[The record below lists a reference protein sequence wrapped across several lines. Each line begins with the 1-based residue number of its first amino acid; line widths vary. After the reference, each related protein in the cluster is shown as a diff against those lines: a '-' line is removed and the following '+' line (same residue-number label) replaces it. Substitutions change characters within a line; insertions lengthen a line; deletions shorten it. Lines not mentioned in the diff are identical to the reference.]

1 MVGRRMHL
9 SANGV
14 RLIPFRIIR
23 IPALKHGVTPDPADV
38 SQKGSKTMNAKHLFL
53 PMLALALAA
62 GTAVQAQDTN
72 STEGRAIITVLSK
85 HDKSPAPAVSPS
97 DIKVSVDGKPAQVAS
112 LVASQSPDARI
123 EFVILIDNT
132 ARASLAIQFGDI
144 RHFVRNLP
152 PNARVALGYMNYG
165 SVQMATPLTHN
176 RDAVMK
182 SLRITSGPAYS
193 NGSPYFC
200 LSELA
205 KHWPSS
211 DMKAQ
216 REVLMI
222 TDGIDN
228 YERRFDP
235 EDPYVQTA
243 IQDATRARLVVY
255 TLYWHGRGNPGSS
268 SYVGNGGQ
276 NLLMEVSSA
285 TGGYSY
291 WQGFGNPVS
300 FEPFL
305 NDLNQRLRNQYEM
318 TIKAPYSG
326 KDSMLSMHF
335 HLDAKDAKATAPEQ
349 VYVYHPNGSPMD

>member
-1 MVGRRMHL
+1 
-9 SANGV
+9 
-14 RLIPFRIIR
+14 
-23 IPALKHGVTPDPADV
+23 
-38 SQKGSKTMNAKHLFL
+38 MNAKYLFL
-53 PMLALALAA
+53 PMLVLALAA
-62 GTAVQAQDTN
+62 GAAVQAQDTN
-72 STEGRAIITVLSK
+72 NTEGRAVITVLSK
-85 HDKSPAPAVSPS
+85 RDKAPAPTVSPS
-97 DIKVSVDGKPAQVAS
+97 DIKIAVNGKPAEVTS
-112 LVASQSPDARI
+112 LVASQSSNARI
-123 EFVILIDNT
+123 EFVILIDDT
-132 ARASLAIQFGDI
+132 ARSSLAIQFGDI
-144 RHFVRNLP
+144 QQFVRELP
-152 PNARVALGYMNYG
+152 PNTRVALGYMNYG

-176 RDAVMK
+176 RDAVIK

-222 TDGIDN
+222 TDGIDD

-243 IQDATRARLVVY
+243 IQDATKARLVVY
-255 TLYWHGRGNPGSS
+255 TLYWHGRGDPGSR

-291 WQGFGNPVS
+291 WQGFGNPVA
-300 FEPFL
+300 FQPFL
-305 NDLNQRLRNQYEM
+305 KDLNQRLRNQYEM
-318 TIKAPYSG
+318 TFKAPYSG
-326 KDSMLSMHF
+326 KDSMLSMRF
-335 HLDAKDAKATAPEQ
+335 HLEAKDAKATAPEQ